1 VDTATDANGL
11 TRAEVVAM
19 AAAACPA
26 AAVVAAWLLDAAGLP
41 LGPGLVLVPAAVVAG
56 ALVAGLFSGARRD
69 GRVLALGIVVV
80 AGAGVWL
87 AWLARPD
94 LLPLGSGPD
103 LVHHLGLIRYIETH
117 QRLVHDPGVEQWLG
131 EMVSYTPGSHV
142 LVVLSAQVLGTDG
155 LRTFHAVCAAAVAL
169 KAGLVVLLAVRL
181 APATQRVPAGLLAAG
196 LMFLPRAYVIG
207 SFTHDAY
214 LAQVVAET
222 FTVAAWLAL
231 TVWDERPRRWLVAV
245 CALFTTATFLT
256 WPIWVGP
263 LLVGAAVLIG
273 RREGLSFSV
282 RAGWLAAVALPVGVT
297 AGAYLVGRLAWTGIV
312 KTSGAVQPP
321 SIAGFGVVLPL
332 LAAAGIWLCRRARP
346 ARTAQVL
353 LASIAAQAAVLY
365 AVARAYGADT
375 PYMAYKMAYLA
386 VYPLAVFGA
395 AGVAAVAARA
405 GAAPRPAGLTPW
417 LRAATA
423 WMAAAV
429 LLGAIRAEARHAPQ
443 PPVVS
448 RNMQRAAQWL
458 ADRGETACAD
468 YVTSHWVSA
477 YWLHVVELGNPRLS
491 ARTAAITDTFDARA
505 VVGRWVDPRGPFRFA
520 IVEDLE
526 GVHPDARASMETV
539 ARFGRSGV
547 VRRRVP
553 GSCP

>member
-1 VDTATDANGL
+1 MDTATDANGL

-282 RAGWLAAVALPVGVT
+282 RAGWLAAV
-297 AGAYLVGRLAWTGIV
+297 
-312 KTSGAVQPP
+312 
-321 SIAGFGVVLPL
+321 VLPL

-539 ARFGRSGV
+539 ARFGRSAV